1 MEYEELV
8 SLWGKFDDK
17 LNRLEELNTTM
28 IKEMLIKR
36 PKRKLNFFK
45 FKTIESMLL
54 FPLAILLLISPNII
68 AMEYDWKFFLGGVL
82 VLPIVAYVIYS
93 NSKTYQAFRSIN
105 IGKDSVIESAQKSN
119 RIKKIYKARYKY
131 GRFNFPIIYTGIL
144 LVKWNA
150 INWELPMIIFI
161 SILFILLLIFNSIVS
176 KIHKNMIAK
185 WTQEMEDLY

>member
-93 NSKTYQAFRSIN
+93 NSKTFQAFRSIN

>member
-93 NSKTYQAFRSIN
+93 NSKTFQAFRSIN

-119 RIKKIYKARYKY
+119 RIKKKYKARYKY
-131 GRFNFPIIYTGIL
+131 GRFNFPIIYAGIL

>member
-93 NSKTYQAFRSIN
+93 NSKTFQAFRSIN

-131 GRFNFPIIYTGIL
+131 GRFNFPIIYAGIL